1 MRHTVTAFLA
11 PFKREPDSVFVEL
24 VDILYTTLAPI
35 LMVGAL
41 MVGIGALISL
51 ESGDTVLGALS
62 GLTAVATLI
71 RAANILLYRRA
82 RRTAGFNAATARLWE
97 RRYAAGSFI
106 FALLVGA
113 FNARALVTGDLH
125 APLLTTG
132 LIFGYGSG
140 IVARVSVRPAICI
153 PSLFLAVAPTV
164 AALSVH
170 VNLAQ
175 SFYGKA
181 SYAVL
186 MFMLASFSLIGLETV
201 SHIHR
206 SILQSL
212 LTKRDLMALAGRDAL
227 TGLPNRVV
235 LRARLDEGVARAER
249 NGDVMA
255 LLCLDLD
262 RFKAVNDT
270 LGHPAGDA
278 LLQAVAGRIRGLLQ
292 AGDTVARLGG
302 DEFVVMQAGVR
313 RREDAEALAQRLIRA
328 LSAPYSLSGVTA
340 EIGVSIGV
348 ALAPRHGH
356 DMEQLIACADEALYA
371 AKRAGRGVVRF
382 FADGQSEPVAP
393 AALVT
398 LPGGVQRR

>member
-1 MRHTVTAFLA
+1 MRHMLTVFSA
-11 PFKREPDSVFVEL
+11 PFKKEPDTVYVEL
-24 VDILYTTLAPI
+24 VDILYTTLAPVI
-35 LMVGAL
+35 MVGAL
-41 MVGIGALISL
+41 MLGIGALISF
-51 ESGDTVLGALS
+51 ESKDAALGALS
-62 GLTAVATLI
+62 VLTAAATLI
-71 RAANILLYRRA
+71 RAAAILLYRRA
-82 RRTAGFNAATARLWE
+82 RQAADFDVSAARQWE
-97 RRYAAGSFI
+97 RRYAVGSFI
-106 FALLVGA
+106 FALMVGA
-113 FNARALVTGDLH
+113 FNARALVIGDPH

-175 SFYGKA
+175 GFYGKA

-186 MFMLASFSLIGLETV
+186 MFMLVSFSLIGLETV
-201 SHIHR
+201 RHIHK

-212 LTKRDLMALAGRDAL
+212 TTKRDLMALAGQDAL

-302 DEFVVMQAGVR
+302 DEFVVMQTGVR
-313 RREDAEALAQRLIRA
+313 RRDDAEALAQRLIRA

-356 DMEQLIACADEALYA
+356 DMEQLIKCADEALYA

-382 FADGQSEPVAP
+382 FADGQSEPAAP
-393 AALVT
+393 TSPVT
-398 LPGGVQRR
+398 LTGDK